1 MATVRMTQNQAWSS
15 AYSTTDNA
23 ASGSNSENTTG
34 SHRPSRAVST
44 SLAIDTYAQSVLEQ
58 HCVRQDV
65 QIPDDSLGPYITSLL
80 RASDIVESGL
90 SVESLDEFDSLQE
103 LLQEHCGMNE
113 AEAAKSLQK
122 IATSVRTGHIP
133 AANDEYGTS
142 GFETMEILRNALPE
156 NNNNTLPIES
166 TTTGTTTAAGIH
178 SAGSQDDDENFPPSS
193 IAVSSCGISAAESL
207 LISPTQAD
215 TLIPFDLLGVDDD
228 PDPSPSPKPNTR
240 TRAGSSAS
248 GSSSGGSRLSQGSQQ
263 QQENGLPVPPE
274 QQHQQQKQ
282 QDAFPPLGTPQVATT
297 RKKSAGSS
305 NASTSKNS
313 KAKKSNK
320 KASHRGTQAS
330 ELAAMLFQP
339 ARPRISSIDEEGQA
353 ATTPDTSPNMI
364 AQPTPL
370 MQDVPTASTGS
381 ATSVPT
387 APGAGS
393 TVLMDEEQQQYQQLQ
408 WHAVVEM
415 LLSMNHDISE
425 EVAGVA
431 ADTAYLDVNV
441 AQYLIDEASS
451 AAPVCRHLL
460 TSGCYRSD
468 CTFSHD
474 VLGHTCVFWL
484 RGRCGK
490 GDSCRFL
497 HGFNEKLMQDIYPQA
512 AQQQMMMM
520 SPPQPMYST
529 SADVPPEQAPY
540 SHPSASGMMH
550 AFDLPQQQQVLA
562 GGAYSSSSS
571 SYPKSGGFVGGGASW
586 EPPAVTNASW
596 ELPTATEVSAGP
608 PASSS
613 SAAAPSSTFSFAN
626 IASQG
631 YNDTSSFPRSQEQ
644 PGPAT
649 PSVVPTVR
657 IPQDLWNPHEN
668 RDSSLFHIAD
678 PIERYRKVALTVR
691 REDILDLHFQSTKT
705 FPFVLST
712 ILPEKLAHSEEV
724 WIVMGT
730 GHHVGSK
737 THQKGGGALET
748 SVVSWLTLEGYVFAR
763 GRDRNGQGGAVLVK
777 R

>member
-1 MATVRMTQNQAWSS
+1 MATVRMTQNQAWNS
-15 AYSTTDNA
+15 AYSTTDSATA
-23 ASGSNSENTTG
+23 AGSTSENTT
-34 SHRPSRAVST
+34 HRPSRAVS
-44 SLAIDTYAQSVLEQ
+44 SSQAIDTYAQSVLEQ

-80 RASDIVESGL
+80 RASDIVESGR

-103 LLQEHCGMNE
+103 LLQEHCNMNP
-113 AEAAKSLQK
+113 AEAANSLQK

-133 AANDEYGTS
+133 AVNDEYGIS
-142 GFETMEILRNALPE
+142 GFETMQILRNALPE
-156 NNNNTLPIES
+156 NNSNNNALAFES
-166 TTTGTTTAAGIH
+166 NTATGDGADITTA
-178 SAGSQDDDENFPPSS
+178 GSPDDNDDENFPPLS
-193 IAVSSCGISAAESL
+193 IAVSSAAESL

-215 TLIPFDLLGVDDD
+215 TLIPFDLLGEGLDDD
-228 PDPSPSPKPNTR
+228 DPSPSIKQR
-240 TRAGSSAS
+240 IRAESSAS
-248 GSSSGGSRLSQGSQQ
+248 GSSGCSSIPQHSKQPQGGPQQ
-263 QQENGLPVPPE
+263 QQDNALPVPLE
-274 QQHQQQKQ
+274 QQQQQKQ
-282 QDAFPPLGTPQVATT
+282 QDAFPPLGTPIVTMS
-297 RKKSAGSS
+297 RKKSAGRGSGS
-305 NASTSKNS
+305 ASTSS
-313 KAKKSNK
+313 KTKTSNK

-339 ARPRISSIDEEGQA
+339 ARARISSIDEEA
-353 ATTPDTSPNMI
+353 AVTPNTSPSMT
-364 AQPTPL
+364 AQLTPP
-370 MQDVPTASTGS
+370 MQDLPAAAASV
-381 ATSVPT
+381 A
-387 APGAGS
+387 AGAGS
-393 TVLMDEEQQQYQQLQ
+393 VVSMDEEHQQYQQLQ

-431 ADTAYLDVNV
+431 AVTADLDVNV

-497 HGFNEKLMQDIYPQA
+497 HGFNEKLLQDIYPPV
-512 AQQQMMMM
+512 AQQQVMMM
-520 SPPQPMYST
+520 SPPQPTYST
-529 SADVPPEQAPY
+529 GVDAPPEQAPY
-540 SHPSASGMMH
+540 LHPSASGMMH
-550 AFDLPQQQQVLA
+550 AFDLPQQQQALS
-562 GGAYSSSSS
+562 GGGYSSSSLSS
-571 SYPKSGGFVGGGASW
+571 SYPNNSGFMGGGASW
-586 EPPAVTNASW
+586 EPPAVTDTSW
-596 ELPTATEVSAGP
+596 DPPTATDTSAGP

-613 SAAAPSSTFSFAN
+613 PSAPSFSFAN

-631 YNDTSSFPRSQEQ
+631 YNDTSSFLSSQAQ
-644 PGPAT
+644 SGPAT
-649 PSVVPTVR
+649 PPVVPTVR

-668 RDSSLFHIAD
+668 RDSSLFNIAD

-691 REDILDLHFQSTKT
+691 RGDILDLHFQSTKT
-705 FPFVLST
+705 FPFVLSA

-748 SVVSWLTLEGYVFAR
+748 SVVSWLTHEGYVFAR

>member
-15 AYSTTDNA
+15 AYSTTDSA
-23 ASGSNSENTTG
+23 AAAGSTIENTTG
-34 SHRPSRAVST
+34 SHRPSRAVSS
-44 SLAIDTYAQSVLEQ
+44 SLAIDTYAQNVLEQ
-58 HCVRQDV
+58 HCLRQDL

-80 RASDIVESGL
+80 RASDIVKSGL
-90 SVESLDEFDSLQE
+90 SVESLDEFDSLKE
-103 LLQEHCGMNE
+103 LLQEHCSMNE
-113 AEAAKSLQK
+113 AEATKSLQK
-122 IATSVRTGHIP
+122 IATSVRTGHVP

-156 NNNNTLPIES
+156 NNNHTLPLAS
-166 TTTGTTTAAGIH
+166 TTTGDG
-178 SAGSQDDDENFPPSS
+178 AGSQDNDDDENFPPLS
-193 IAVSSCGISAAESL
+193 IAVSSGGTESL

-228 PDPSPSPKPNTR
+228 PDPSPSLKEPSTR
-240 TRAGSSAS
+240 NRAGSSAS
-248 GSSSGGSRLSQGSQQ
+248 GSSGGSRLSQENALSVPLEHRHQ
-263 QQENGLPVPPE
+263 QQE
-274 QQHQQQKQ
+274 QKQ
-282 QDAFPPLGTPQVATT
+282 QDAFPPLGTPTVTVS
-297 RKKSAGSS
+297 RKKSVGSS
-305 NASTSKNS
+305 SASTSS
-313 KAKKSNK
+313 KTRTSNK
-320 KASHRGTQAS
+320 KSSQRGTQSS

-339 ARPRISSIDEEGQA
+339 ARPRICSIDEEGQA
-353 ATTPDTSPNMI
+353 ATTSPGTSPNMT
-364 AQPTPL
+364 AQPTPV
-370 MQDVPTASTGS
+370 MQDTPAAAAISGTVGE
-381 ATSVPT
+381 
-387 APGAGS
+387 GS
-393 TVLMDEEQQQYQQLQ
+393 TISLDEEQQHYQQLQ

-474 VLGHTCVFWL
+474 VLGHTCTFWL

-497 HGFNEKLMQDIYPQA
+497 HGFNEKLLQDIYPPA
-512 AQQQMMMM
+512 AQQPMMMM

-529 SADVPPEQAPY
+529 GVDALREQAPY

-550 AFDLPQQQQVLA
+550 AFDLPQQQQVLS
-562 GGAYSSSSS
+562 GGAYSSS
-571 SYPKSGGFVGGGASW
+571 SYPKSGGFMGGGASW
-586 EPPAVTNASW
+586 EPPALTDASW
-596 ELPTATEVSAGP
+596 EPPTAAEASAGP

-613 SAAAPSSTFSFAN
+613 SAPSSSFSFAN
-626 IASQG
+626 IASHG
-631 YNDTSSFPRSQEQ
+631 YNNTSSFPRSQEQ
-644 PGPAT
+644 SGPTAQ
-649 PSVVPTVR
+649 PVAPTVR

-668 RDSSLFHIAD
+668 RDSNLFYIAD

-705 FPFVLST
+705 FPIVLST
-712 ILPEKLAHSEEV
+712 VLPEKLAHSEEV

-748 SVVSWLTLEGYVFAR
+748 SVVSWLTHEGYAFAR